1 MNFSSGLMTI
11 KVEEHKEHTYTK
23 KMERLKKWN
32 LDLTEYV
39 RHQIHHPENHNNTH
53 FTQEELKQSIDD
65 MRTYIR
71 NRAETEGM
79 WEPIP

>member
-1 MNFSSGLMTI
+1 M
-11 KVEEHKEHTYTK
+11 EEHKEHTYTK
-23 KMERLKKWN
+23 KMEC
-32 LDLTEYV
+32 LTEYV

-79 WEPIP
+79 WDPIPEP

>member
-1 MNFSSGLMTI
+1 M
-11 KVEEHKEHTYTK
+11 
-23 KMERLKKWN
+23 
-32 LDLTEYV
+32 TEYV

-79 WEPIP
+79 WDPIPEP